1 MTVPTLLVGSGVGAA
16 AMIGTAWVL
25 LMKVERQD
33 RVAGRL
39 RLVSEGGNTAHD
51 VGDHKM
57 KQGSFRIIAGF
68 GDAVARSGLLPA
80 KTLAELGQTLASG
93 GIRSPN
99 ALNIFLASKVLLL
112 LTLPAIAYVLVQ
124 RFAITG
130 IFRGLSIGVAAIVG
144 LLLPDT
150 IVSKIRKRY
159 LQRVEDGLPDAL
171 DMLVICSEAGLGL
184 EPAVERVA
192 EEVLHAHPA
201 VAEELRQT
209 ANELRIVSDRRTAL
223 MGMGARTG
231 LESLKR
237 LGSTLVQTL
246 QFGTPLSQALRTL
259 STEMRQE
266 MLIKFEERAARL
278 PVLLTM
284 PMILFILPCV
294 FIIVGGP
301 AVLSVTRH
309 IINQH

>member
-1 MTVPTLLVGSGVGAA
+1 MTVPALLVTSGVGAA
-16 AMIGTAWVL
+16 VL
-25 LMKVERQD
+25 VGGCWFLLSKVERQD
-33 RVAGRL
+33 QVNRRL
-39 RLVSEGGNTAHD
+39 RQIRESGTATHNAND
-51 VGDHKM
+51 LKVRD
-57 KQGSFRIIAGF
+57 GSFRIIAAF
-68 GDAVARSGLLPA
+68 GNAVARSGLLPA
-80 KTLAELGQTLASG
+80 KTLGELGQTLASS
-93 GIRSPN
+93 GIRSAN
-99 ALNIFLASKVLLL
+99 ALNLFLACKILLL
-112 LTLPAIAYVLVQ
+112 LLMP
-124 RFAITG
+124 
-130 IFRGLSIGVAAIVG
+130 GVAYLLVEHFAVVGTWRTLAIGGAAVVG

-150 IVSKIRKRY
+150 VVKKIRKRY
-159 LQRVEDGLPDAL
+159 LQRVESGLPDAL

-192 EEVLHAHPA
+192 EEVFHAHPA
-201 VAEELRQT
+201 VAEELRLT
-209 ANELRIVSDRRTAL
+209 ANELRVVSDRRIAL
-223 MGMGARTG
+223 MGMGIRTG

-266 MLIKFEERAARL
+266 MLLKYEERAARL

-301 AVLSVTRH
+301 AFLAVSRRL
-309 IINQH
+309 INQH